1 MRPTVGRIHQGGKGL
16 EETNKGITVSSID
29 REAHT
34 IYLTVNGCRVTAIC
48 SPQNNPEIYEKV
60 KTILIGAALHSAAE
74 SAAKFDKIREI

>member
-1 MRPTVGRIHQGGKGL
+1 MEQ
-16 EETNKGITVSSID
+16 TNTGVTVSSID

-60 KTILIGAALHSAAE
+60 KTILIGAALHPTAKSAV
-74 SAAKFDKIREI
+74 KFDKIRET